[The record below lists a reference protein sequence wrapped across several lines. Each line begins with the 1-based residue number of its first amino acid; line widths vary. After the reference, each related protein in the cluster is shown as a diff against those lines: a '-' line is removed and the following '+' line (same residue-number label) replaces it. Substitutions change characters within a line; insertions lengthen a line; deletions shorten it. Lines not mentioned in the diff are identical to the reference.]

1 MTVDDEVIVRPSWMH
16 GEDEDE
22 AMRAFASELDS
33 GDALDE
39 ETNARLLKAIDRN
52 LLPLLCT
59 IYGLNFLDKTTL
71 SYASVMGLQSDIGL
85 AAGQYQWLGSI
96 FYLGYLAVEYPSSRL
111 LQKYP
116 LAKYSSLNIILWGA
130 TLACFAAVTS
140 FKGAAVVRFFL
151 GAFEA
156 VVTPGFALFTSQW
169 YTKREQG
176 SRMGIWFSSN
186 GVAMVVG
193 GVLAYGIAEGTKDL
207 DSTVEP
213 WRILFFV
220 TGCFTVAVGLVFLY
234 YMPDNQWNVR
244 FLAPEDRVLAV
255 QRIRQNQQGIG
266 NRRFK
271 ASQFR
276 EALADPLTWAFA
288 FFGCAGNVPNGGI
301 TNFFS
306 QIIKDSGYTASQS
319 LLYSAPGGAVQA
331 ISLIASGVL
340 SARLQQ
346 RVYVSCV
353 GLAIGLLGA
362 ILLAVLPVSNSAGRL
377 VAFYLTQASPTA
389 FVALLSFISTNVA
402 GTTKKTTVA
411 AIYMIAYCV
420 GNILGKNSSPLPPEQ
435 SSTRASQRKRDRLTK
450 DCRSGPQAF
459 RAKDAPQYIPANIT
473 ICCCWGACLV
483 DMLLIR
489 HWYRARNAAK
499 ERVRLD
505 PEYQKEPLSEFK
517 DLTDLSNPE
526 LVYAL

>member
-1 MTVDDEVIVRPSWMH
+1 MH
-16 GEDEDE
+16 
-22 AMRAFASELDS
+22 S
-33 GDALDE
+33 
-39 ETNARLLKAIDRN
+39 
-52 LLPLLCT
+52 
-59 IYGLNFLDKTTL
+59 
-71 SYASVMGLQSDIGL
+71 Q
-85 AAGQYQWLGSI
+85 
-96 FYLGYLAVEYPSSRL
+96 GYLAVEYPSSRL

-140 FKGAAVVRFFL
+140 FRGAAVVRFFL

-176 SRMGIWFSSN
+176 SRMGVWFSFN

-193 GVLAYGIAEGTKDL
+193 GVLAYGIAEGTKDS
-207 DSTVEP
+207 DSAVEP

-220 TGCFTVAVGLVFLY
+220 TGCFTVAIGLVFLR
-234 YMPDNQWNVR
+234 YMPDNQLNVR
-244 FLAPEDRVLAV
+244 FLDPEDCVLAV

-288 FFGCAGNVPNGGI
+288 FFGCAGNIPNGGI

-377 VAFYLTQASPTA
+377 AAFYLTQASPTA

-420 GNILGKNSSPLPPEQ
+420 GNILGKNSSPPR
-435 SSTRASQRKRDRLTK
+435 SSCQPVP
-450 DCRSGPQAF
+450 RS
-459 RAKDAPQYIPANIT
+459 
-473 ICCCWGACLV
+473 
-483 DMLLIR
+483 
-489 HWYRARNAAK
+489 
-499 ERVRLD
+499 ERER
-505 PEYQKEPLSEFK
+505 ETNE
-517 DLTDLSNPE
+517 
-526 LVYAL
+526 